1 MSILSQLFN
10 DVVGK
15 AHFMVFMGKHAA
27 AEINLDGKNITVDI
41 KNPLIAL
48 EFGIEQLLKGEGEI
62 DVKILERVKAL
73 GYRIKIKYKMFEL
86 DI

>member
-15 AHFMVFMGKHAA
+15 AHFMIFMGKHAA
-27 AEINLDGKNITVDI
+27 AEIQLNGKNITVDI
-41 KNPLIAL
+41 KNPLIAI

-62 DVKILERVKAL
+62 DVKILERIKAM
-73 GYRIKIKYKMFEL
+73 GYKIKIRYKMLEL